1 MSPRVRIFVP
11 LLLLVV
17 AVSCVLLGLW
27 QRRRLHE
34 RRAANAVALAGRTQP
49 PLDLATV
56 PEGNDGAIA
65 NRRVTIHGHYDNT
78 RTFAIRGRV
87 VNEAP
92 GVEVVTP
99 LQPDSG
105 PAVLVKR
112 GFAPAADAVSA
123 PLDSFAEPGD
133 VTVTGIALPI
143 TEGGGEAQPI
153 TTKGHIT
160 WRRLEQSEVRRA
172 LPYPVRTIVI
182 LRAAGADSARY
193 PRPLAPPALDDGP
206 HLSYMLQWF
215 AFALMAV
222 ITGGIIAFRPPA
234 GPAPP

>member
-17 AVSCVLLGLW
+17 AVTCVLLGLW
-27 QRRRLHE
+27 QRRRLVE
-34 RRAANAVALAGRTQP
+34 RRAANAVALAGRTLP
-49 PLDLATV
+49 PLDLDTV
-56 PEGNDGAIA
+56 PERNDSAIA
-65 NRRVTIHGHYDNT
+65 NRRVTVQGRYDNT

-87 VNEAP
+87 VKEAP
-92 GVEVVTP
+92 GVELVTP

-105 PAVLVKR
+105 PAVLVRR
-112 GFAPAADAVSA
+112 GFVPAADAVSA
-123 PLDSFAEPGD
+123 PLDSFAEPGE

-143 TEGGGEAQPI
+143 TVGGGDAQPL
-153 TTKGHIT
+153 TTNGHIT
-160 WRRLEQSEVRRA
+160 WRRLEQNEVRRA
-172 LPYPVRTIVI
+172 FPYPVRGIVI
-182 LRAAGADSARY
+182 LRASGADSTRY
-193 PRPLAPPALDDGP
+193 PRPIVPPALDDGP

-222 ITGGIIAFRPPA
+222 ITAGIIAFRAPP